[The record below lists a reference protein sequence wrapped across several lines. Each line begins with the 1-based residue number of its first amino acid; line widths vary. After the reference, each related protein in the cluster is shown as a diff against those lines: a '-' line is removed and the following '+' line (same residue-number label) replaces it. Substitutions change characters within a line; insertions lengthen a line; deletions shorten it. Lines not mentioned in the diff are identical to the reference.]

1 MQGKVMPEP
10 NAMSEVYV
18 GIDVCKDRLDIHLH
32 PLNQRFAVANDAGGW
47 RRLKRKLAA
56 HRVVRV
62 VMEATS
68 KYHRAAHR
76 SLSASGYAVAI
87 TNPLR
92 SRLFAEATG
101 QLAKTD
107 SVDAA
112 MLARFAEQIAPSTTV
127 PTAESIEELREL
139 IHARSAG
146 VKDHTALRNRLSE
159 ATSEIVKAEVN
170 QMLESVAASNRRLDE
185 AIATH
190 IASDPILA
198 RRSALLRSIPGIG
211 PAVANTLIADM
222 SEIGTMTPKQVAALA
237 GLAPYP
243 RESGAKAGQRRIRAG
258 RGTTRHALYMAA
270 LVASRFN
277 PCLKIFYK
285 RLVDQGK
292 AKKVALV
299 AVARKLVVLANT
311 IISEDRPWQPR
322 CVS

>member
-1 MQGKVMPEP
+1 MPEP
-10 NAMSEVYV
+10 NATPNVYV
-18 GIDVCKDRLDIHLH
+18 GIDVCKDRLDVHLH

-47 RRLKRKLAA
+47 RRLKRRLTA

-139 IHARSAG
+139 IHARSAS

-159 ATSEIVKAEVN
+159 ATSEIVKAEIN
-170 QMLESVAASNRRLDE
+170 LMLESVAASNRRLDG
-185 AIATH
+185 AIAAH
-190 IASDPILA
+190 IANDPMLA

-243 RESGAKAGQRRIRAG
+243 RESGSKAGQRRIRAG

-277 PCLKIFYK
+277 PCLRAFYK

-299 AVARKLVVLANT
+299 AVARKLVILANT

-322 CVS
+322 FVG

>member
-1 MQGKVMPEP
+1 MPEP
-10 NAMSEVYV
+10 SAMPEVYV
-18 GIDVCKDRLDIHLH
+18 GIDVCKDRLDVHLH

-47 RRLKRKLAA
+47 RRLKRRLAS
-56 HRVVRV
+56 HPVKRI

-68 KYHRAAHR
+68 KFHRAAHR
-76 SLSASGYAVAI
+76 SLTASGYAVAI

-101 QLAKTD
+101 QLAKSD
-107 SVDAA
+107 GVDAA
-112 MLARFAEQIAPSTTV
+112 MLARFAEQIAPSATL
-127 PTAESIEELREL
+127 PAAESLEELREL

-159 ATSEIVKAEVN
+159 ATSEIVKAEVTQLLAN
-170 QMLESVAASNRRLDE
+170 VAAMNQRLEE

-190 IASDPILA
+190 IANDPVLA
-198 RRSALLRSIPGIG
+198 RRCALLRSIPGIG
-211 PAVANTLIADM
+211 PAVAHTLIADM
-222 SEIGTMTPKQVAALA
+222 SEIGTMTPKQAAALV

-243 RESGAKAGQRRIRAG
+243 RESGAKAGQRRIRSG

-277 PCLKIFYK
+277 PCLRVFYK

-299 AVARKLVVLANT
+299 AVARKLVILANT
-311 IISEDRPWQPR
+311 IISEDRPWQPMNA
-322 CVS
+322 

>member
-10 NAMSEVYV
+10 DAMPEVYV
-18 GIDVCKDRLDIHLH
+18 GIDVCKDRLDVHLH
-32 PLNQRFAVANDAGGW
+32 PTNHRFAVANDAGGW
-47 RRLKRKLAA
+47 RCLKRKLAA

-76 SLSASGYAVAI
+76 SLSTSGYAVAI

-92 SRLFAEATG
+92 SRLFAETIG

-107 SVDAA
+107 GVDAA
-112 MLARFAEQIAPSTTV
+112 VLARFAEQIAPSTTV
-127 PTAESIEELREL
+127 PAAESLEELREL
-139 IHARSAG
+139 THARSAG
-146 VKDHTALRNRLSE
+146 VKDHTSLRNRLSE
-159 ATSEIVKAEVN
+159 ATSETVKDEVSR
-170 QMLESVAASNRRLDE
+170 MLESVAASNRRLDE
-185 AIATH
+185 AIAAH
-190 IASDPILA
+190 IANDPMLA

-258 RGTTRHALYMAA
+258 RGPTRHALYMAA

-277 PCLKIFYK
+277 PCLRTFYK
-285 RLVDQGK
+285 RLVEQGK

-299 AVARKLVVLANT
+299 AVARKLVILANT

-322 CVS
+322 VA